1 MTVSGLPASGDEPIQ
16 TPESKSISRGPLF
29 GGAPAFLVF
38 ISSAIVLFSLLP
50 VLYLVAREGL
60 NFDTVRRF
68 LHSPSTR
75 TLTIDTIALVIG
87 VTVLTTTIGVVL
99 ATLVS
104 RTDLPARRFWT
115 VMFTLPLGVP
125 AFVSSYTW
133 VALSFE
139 YAPRSRALYSYP
151 GVVLVLS
158 LSLYPYVYLPTVAA
172 LRGLDASHESVAR
185 SLGRSRFGAYL
196 HIALPLLRRPISGGA
211 LIIALHVVA
220 EYGAIQLLRYQTLT
234 TSIVQRALYLGA
246 ADAARALSLVL
257 LLLALVILSADYLLL
272 RAAVTPI
279 RVGSGVAAPMTLWR
293 LGYWRLPLVV
303 LSVAFCAL
311 SLGAPL
317 FGMIRGMREVLFRS
331 SAVDWSELWSATEI
345 TVLYSLAGALICS
358 FLALFIS
365 LLITRFPSRT
375 SIVLERLA
383 WISHSLPGVIV
394 ALSLI
399 YFSARHL
406 HPLYQTSI
414 VLVAGY
420 CVLYL
425 PVAIGPQRAGLG
437 QAQEILE
444 QVAQTL
450 GAGSLGTFLR
460 VTLPLA
466 LPGILAGA
474 MLVALNIS
482 KELTMTLLMRP
493 TGVHTLATR
502 LWITTNGE
510 VLDFRAAAPYALA
523 LILLTGFPTWLLV
536 HTTLNPDRGRNK

>member
-1 MTVSGLPASGDEPIQ
+1 M
-16 TPESKSISRGPLF
+16 SRGPLL
-29 GGAPAFLVF
+29 GGAPLLLLAV
-38 ISSAIVLFSLLP
+38 AGTIVLFSLLP
-50 VLYLVAREGL
+50 VVYLVAREGL
-60 NFDTVRRF
+60 DLDTVRRF
-68 LHSPSTR
+68 LRTPSTR
-75 TLTIDTIALVIG
+75 TLTIDTISLVIA
-87 VTVLTTTIGVVL
+87 VTITTTLLGVIL

-125 AFVSSYTW
+125 SFVSSYTW

-139 YAPRSRALYSYP
+139 YAPQSRLLYSFP

-158 LSLYPYVYLPTVAA
+158 LSLFPYVYLPTVAA

-185 SLGRSRFGAYL
+185 SLGRSRFGAYV
-196 HIALPLLRRPISGGA
+196 HVALPQLRRPISGGA

-257 LLLALVILSADYLLL
+257 LALALVILAADYLLL
-272 RAAVTPI
+272 RAAVAPI
-279 RVGSGVAAPMTLWR
+279 RLGAGVAAPMTPWR
-293 LGYWRLPLVV
+293 LGWWRLPL
-303 LSVAFCAL
+303 LLASAAFCAL

-317 FGMIRGMREVLFRS
+317 FGMIRGLEAVFLES
-331 SAVDWSELWSATEI
+331 SEIDWDELWRATEVTI
-345 TVLYSLAGALICS
+345 IYALAGAAICS
-358 FLALFIS
+358 LLALFVS
-365 LLITRFPSRT
+365 LLITRYPSRI
-375 SIVLERLA
+375 SIAMERLA

-399 YFSARHL
+399 YFTARHL
-406 HPLYQTSI
+406 HPLYQTSFALI
-414 VLVAGY
+414 AGY

-437 QAQEILE
+437 QAQASLE
-444 QVAQTL
+444 HVAQTL

-493 TGVHTLATR
+493 TGIHTLATR

-523 LILLTGFPTWLLV
+523 LVLLTALPTWLLV
-536 HTTLNPDRGRNK
+536 RTTLDPKHSN

>member
-1 MTVSGLPASGDEPIQ
+1 M
-16 TPESKSISRGPLF
+16 SRGPLF
-29 GGAPAFLVF
+29 GGAPILLVA
-38 ISSAIVLFSLLP
+38 IAGIIVLFSLLP

-60 NFDTVRRF
+60 DFDTVRRF

-75 TLTIDTIALVIG
+75 TLTIDTIELVIA
-87 VTVLTTTIGVVL
+87 VTITTTVIGVVL
-99 ATLVS
+99 ATIVS
-104 RTDLPARRFWT
+104 STDLPGRRFWT

-139 YAPRSRALYSYP
+139 YAPQSRVLYSFP
-151 GVVLVLS
+151 GVLLVLS

-172 LRGLDASHESVAR
+172 LRGLDASHEAVAR
-185 SLGRSRFGAYL
+185 SLGRSRFSAYMQVS
-196 HIALPLLRRPISGGA
+196 LPLLRRPISGGA

-257 LLLALVILSADYLLL
+257 LALALIILASDYLLL
-272 RAAVTPI
+272 RAAVVPI
-279 RVGSGVAAPMTLWR
+279 RIGAGVAAPMTPWR
-293 LGYWRLPLVV
+293 LGFLRWPL
-303 LSVAFCAL
+303 LLFSAGFSAL

-317 FGMIRGMREVLFRS
+317 FGMLRGLQEIVFQS
-331 SAVDWSELWSATEI
+331 NQVDWNELWLAARVTI
-345 TVLYSLAGALICS
+345 LYAFSGAVVCS
-358 FLALFIS
+358 FLALFVS
-365 LLITRFPSRT
+365 LLITRYPSRL

-394 ALSLI
+394 ALALI
-399 YFSARHL
+399 YFTARHL
-406 HPLYQTSI
+406 HPVYQTSAI
-414 VLVAGY
+414 LIAGY
-420 CVLYL
+420 AILYL
-425 PVAIGPQRAGLG
+425 PVAIGPQRAGLS
-437 QAQEILE
+437 QAQASLE
-444 QVAQTL
+444 HVAQTL
-450 GAGSLGTFLR
+450 GAGSFGTFLR

-502 LWITTNGE
+502 LWSTTDGE
-510 VLDFRAAAPYALA
+510 VLDFRVAAPYALT
-523 LILLTGFPTWLLV
+523 LVLLTAAPTWLLV
-536 HTTLNPDRGRNK
+536 RMSLEPERS

>member
-1 MTVSGLPASGDEPIQ
+1 MVLAS
-16 TPESKSISRGPLF
+16 
-29 GGAPAFLVF
+29 A
-38 ISSAIVLFSLLP
+38 AIVLFSLLP
-50 VLYLVAREGL
+50 VVYLVAREGL
-60 NFDTVRRF
+60 DISVVRRF
-68 LHSPSTR
+68 LRSPSTR

-87 VTVLTTTIGVVL
+87 VTLTTTLVGVVL

-104 RTDLPARRFWT
+104 RTDLPGRRFWT
-115 VMFTLPLGVP
+115 VIFTLPLGVP

-139 YAPRSRALYSYP
+139 YAPKSRWLYSYP
-151 GVVLVLS
+151 GVVLILS

-172 LRGLDASHESVAR
+172 LRGLDASHEAVAR
-185 SLGRSRFGAYL
+185 SLGRSRYGAYW
-196 HIALPLLRRPISGGA
+196 HVSLPLLRRPISGGA

-246 ADAARALSLVL
+246 PDAARALSLVL
-257 LLLALVILSADYLLL
+257 LALALVILAADYLLL
-272 RAAVTPI
+272 RASVTPI

-293 LGYWRLPLVV
+293 LGLLRWPL
-303 LSVAFCAL
+303 LLLAAAFSAL

-317 FGMIRGMREVLFRS
+317 FGMIRGLEAVVLQTS
-331 SAVDWSELWSATEI
+331 DVDWGELWRATEI
-345 TVLYSLAGALICS
+345 TIVYALWGALICS
-358 FLALFIS
+358 LLALFVS
-365 LLITRFPSRT
+365 LLITRFPSRL
-375 SIVLERLA
+375 SITLERLA

-399 YFSARHL
+399 YFTARHL
-406 HPLYQTSI
+406 HPLYQTSVALI
-414 VLVAGY
+414 AGY

-425 PVAIGPQRAGLG
+425 PVAIGPQRAGLA
-437 QAQEILE
+437 QAQVNLE
-444 QVAQTL
+444 HVAQTL

-510 VLDFRAAAPYALA
+510 VLDFRAAAPFALA
-523 LILLTGFPTWLLV
+523 LVLLTALPTWLLV
-536 HTTLNPDRGRNK
+536 QTTLNPSRGRK

>member
-1 MTVSGLPASGDEPIQ
+1 LPATGAEPVQ
-16 TPESKSISRGPLF
+16 TPEPKSMSRGPLF
-29 GGAPAFLVF
+29 GGAPILLVA
-38 ISSAIVLFSLLP
+38 IAAVIVLFSLLP

-60 NFDTVRRF
+60 DFETVRRF

-75 TLTIDTIALVIG
+75 TLTINTIELVIA
-87 VTVLTTTIGVVL
+87 VTILTTVIGVVL

-104 RTDLPARRFWT
+104 STDLPGRRFWT

-139 YAPRSRALYSYP
+139 YAPRSRLLYSFP
-151 GVVLVLS
+151 GVLLVLS

-172 LRGLDASHESVAR
+172 LRGLDASHEAVAR
-185 SLGRSRFGAYL
+185 SLGRSRFTAYL
-196 HIALPLLRRPISGGA
+196 QVSLPLLRRPISGGA

-257 LLLALVILSADYLLL
+257 LALALIILAGDYVLL
-272 RAAVTPI
+272 RAAVIPI
-279 RVGSGVAAPMTLWR
+279 RVGSGVAAPMTPWR
-293 LGYWRLPLVV
+293 LGVLRWPL
-303 LSVAFCAL
+303 LLASAAFSAL
-311 SLGAPL
+311 ALGAPL
-317 FGMIRGMREVLFRS
+317 FGMLRGLEEIFFQRDQ
-331 SAVDWSELWSATEI
+331 VDWTGLWLAARV
-345 TVLYSLAGALICS
+345 TVLYAFLGAVVCS
-358 FLALFIS
+358 FLALFVS
-365 LLITRFPSRT
+365 LLVTRYPSRL
-375 SIVLERLA
+375 SIILERLA
-383 WISHSLPGVIV
+383 WISHSLPGVII
-394 ALSLI
+394 ALALI

-406 HPLYQTSI
+406 HPIYQTSAVLI
-414 VLVAGY
+414 VGY
-420 CVLYL
+420 SILYL
-425 PVAIGPQRAGLG
+425 PVAIGPQRAGLS
-437 QAQEILE
+437 QAQSNLE
-444 QVAQTL
+444 HVAQTL

-474 MLVALNIS
+474 ILVALNIS

-502 LWITTNGE
+502 LWSTTAGE
-510 VLDFRAAAPYALA
+510 VLDFRVAAPYALT
-523 LILLTGFPTWLLV
+523 LVLLTAAPTWLLV
-536 HTTLNPDRGRNK
+536 RTTLEPERR